1 MEDLFRRTV
10 GPGIRVETKLAGDL
24 WATICDQNQLE
35 SALLNLVLNAR
46 DAMPDGGNLLIETAN
61 TVFPNEGR
69 EPRDAPLRDAPAGQ
83 CVTVLVTDT
92 GTGMPPEVLARA
104 FDPFYTTKPMGQ
116 GTGLGL
122 SMIHGYVEQSGGHV
136 ILRSETGQGTTVT
149 IYLPRYLGAAVG
161 DEEVDAATL
170 PPPGA
175 TSAVV
180 LLVEDEPIVRMLM
193 IEMLSDHGY
202 TVLEAHSGRSGLSV
216 VESGAHLD
224 LLITDVGLPGGMDG
238 RQLADAV
245 RQQRPNLK
253 ALFITGYAE
262 SAALENSRRE
272 QGIEIMSKPF
282 TVDAFLAKV
291 EEMTS
296 S

>member
-1 MEDLFRRTV
+1 
-10 GPGIRVETKLAGDL
+10 
-24 WATICDQNQLE
+24 
-35 SALLNLVLNAR
+35 
-46 DAMPDGGNLLIETAN
+46 
-61 TVFPNEGR
+61 
-69 EPRDAPLRDAPAGQ
+69 
-83 CVTVLVTDT
+83 LVTDT
-92 GTGMPPEVLARA
+92 GMGMAPDVLARA

-136 ILRSETGQGTTVT
+136 LLRSEMGQGTTVT
-149 IYLPRYLGAAVG
+149 IYLPRYLGAAVS

-170 PPPGA
+170 PPAAA
-175 TSAVV
+175 TGAVV

-202 TVLEAHSGRSGLSV
+202 TVQEAHSGRSGLNV
-216 VESGAHLD
+216 VEAGVHLD

-245 RQQRPNLK
+245 RQQRPTLK
-253 ALFITGYAE
+253 VLFIKGYAE
-262 SAALENSRRE
+262 SASLGNGRRE
-272 QGIEIMSKPF
+272 QGMEIMIKPF

-291 EEMTS
+291 QEMTRS
-296 S
+296 